1 MTEQEI
7 QSIYFKAGE
16 VYETAL
22 TDDED
27 YDGHAR
33 KAVGRFLKSLQ
44 LPEVWTEQILMEV
57 CG

>member
-1 MTEQEI
+1 MTEQDI
-7 QSIYFKAGE
+7 QSIYRKAGE

-22 TDDED
+22 TGED

-33 KAVGRFLKSLQ
+33 KAVSSFLKSLQ
-44 LPEVWTEQILMEV
+44 LPEDWTEQILMEI